1 MVWTLVEPGVAIA
14 AASLATIR
22 PFLRKLRIKGFESS
36 GRCSSGRSE
45 SKGGCRPKLTGNT
58 TFCNE
63 DLQLGAV
70 EPDYNKK
77 PRLNLTVLSITL
89 CDQNNSQQ
97 DIRNHIQDEPLAVE
111 TPTDPISPW
120 QARISSSSSRS
131 LEQIHDLEAQN
142 QENPR
147 LR

>member
-1 MVWTLVEPGVAIA
+1 MVWTLVEPGVAIV

-63 DLQLGAV
+63 DVQLGAV

-77 PRLNLTVLSITL
+77 PRLNLTALSITL

-97 DIRNHIQDEPLAVE
+97 DIRNYIQSEPLAVE
-111 TPTDPISPW
+111 TPTDRISPW
-120 QARISSSSSRS
+120 QARTSNSSNRS
-131 LEQIHDLEAQN
+131 LEQIHDLEAQKPG
-142 QENPR
+142 EP
-147 LR
+147 